1 MKLIVQADLTL
12 DGVMQSPGLPDE
24 DRSGGFDHGGWLV
37 PFADDVFQE
46 TRRDLIRVA
55 DGLLLGRKTYE
66 IFAGYWPRIT
76 DPDNEIATMLNTM
89 PKHVASRTLD
99 TLEWNN
105 SRLIKGD
112 VAEAVGRLKGEPGRE
127 LQVHGSVDLAQT
139 LMRHDLVDEY
149 RLSFAPVVLGAGKRL
164 FREGAVPAGMR
175 LVDTT
180 RTTTGLV
187 SHTYERAGKPEYGSF
202 AVDE

>member
-12 DGVMQSPGLPDE
+12 DGVMQSPGMPDE
-24 DRSGGFDHGGWLV
+24 DRSSGFDHGGWLV

-46 TRRDLIRVA
+46 TRRDLIRAA

-76 DPDNEIATMLNTM
+76 DPDNEIAT
-89 PKHVASRTLD
+89 TLD

-112 VAEAVGRLKGEPGRE
+112 VAEAVGKLKREPGRE
-127 LQVHGSVDLAQT
+127 LQVHGSIDLAQT

-175 LVDTT
+175 LVDST

-187 SHTYERAGKPEYGSF
+187 SHTYERAG
-202 AVDE
+202 